1 MQPLQNFDP
10 KGSFFKNLVLSLLLL
25 GVGSLLFPAVLKQI
39 DDRKFIDQQRFQ
51 EQLSRQDKI
60 LDAQAALLDTMASD
74 FWEYE
79 LYASDVVISRDER
92 FGQVDWHQRA
102 VDAYYVQTGPLLGK
116 MRGEISTLL
125 RLAPRSNYEAFLRLY
140 EEEVLPLDSCLL
152 ELMKIE
158 AASAGTPQPSGEPA
172 SSEDPQPSGCVASEG
187 KFAGASWDT
196 LAASIV
202 DQDLADQIDVE
213 FASLAK
219 EFGLHG
225 APDQA
230 PAG

>member
-1 MQPLQNFDP
+1 MQLQPIDP
-10 KGSFFKNLVLSLLLL
+10 KGSFLKNLVLSLLLL
-25 GVGSLLFPAVLKQI
+25 GVSSLLIPAVLKQI
-39 DDRKFIDQQRFQ
+39 DDRKFVDQQRFQ

-74 FWEYE
+74 SWEYE

-92 FGQVDWHQRA
+92 FGQGDWHQRA
-102 VDAYYVQTGPLLGK
+102 VDAYYLQTGPLLGK

-140 EEEVLPLDSCLL
+140 EEEVLALDSCLL

-158 AASAGTPQPSGEPA
+158 STKTDGDPRPSQCA
-172 SSEDPQPSGCVASEG
+172 ASEG

-202 DQDLADQIDVE
+202 QQDLADSLDRE
-213 FASLAK
+213 FAGLARA
-219 EFGLHG
+219 FRLQG
-225 APDQA
+225 APD
-230 PAG
+230 